1 MTALESTAAWAA
13 ALDHA
18 RAADAVP
25 LRERFS
31 ADPGRA
37 LRFRAEACGITLDY
51 SKQRIDERALAL
63 LLALTPAR
71 GLTDQ
76 RARMFAG
83 EPINHTEQR
92 AVMHVALRAPRGMSM
107 HANGQSVHGDVHSVL
122 DRMQAFCTRV
132 RSGEWRGARGDTI
145 TDVVNIGIGGSDL
158 GPRMVCEAL
167 VAIAGSGPRAHFVAN
182 VDAAQLVAVLER
194 VDPARTLF
202 VITSK
207 TFTTQETMANADS
220 ARRWLVERLGA
231 DAVAKHFVAV
241 STNAQAVSAFGI
253 ATDNMFGFWDWVGG
267 RYSVWSAV
275 GLSAMLAL
283 GPETFRALLAGAHAM
298 DQHFLAAPDAQNLPV
313 LLALLALWNR
323 AALGMPSQVIAPYAQ
338 RLAFFVPWLQQLEM
352 ESNGKSVH
360 RDGSP
365 AAQTTP
371 ALWGDCGTNSQ
382 HAFFQM
388 LHQGPE
394 VHPVDFILPIAAD
407 HDNAVQQRLLI
418 ANCLAQAAA
427 LMQGKTADE
436 VRAELSARGMQGE
449 ALEQAIPHRVFSGNR
464 PSNLIL
470 LPRLDAFHLGALMAL
485 YEHRCFVLS
494 VLWDV
499 NAFDQW
505 GVELGKQL
513 ATRLLAPGAKDDV
526 QFDASTRT
534 HLHLLR

>member
-1 MTALESTAAWAA
+1 
-13 ALDHA
+13 
-18 RAADAVP
+18 
-25 LRERFS
+25 
-31 ADPGRA
+31 
-37 LRFRAEACGITLDY
+37 
-51 SKQRIDERALAL
+51 
-63 LLALTPAR
+63 
-71 GLTDQ
+71 
-76 RARMFAG
+76 
-83 EPINHTEQR
+83 
-92 AVMHVALRAPRGMSM
+92 
-107 HANGQSVHGDVHSVL
+107 
-122 DRMQAFCTRV
+122 
-132 RSGEWRGARGDTI
+132 
-145 TDVVNIGIGGSDL
+145 

-167 VAIAGSGPRAHFVAN
+167 AAVAGPGPRAHFVAN
-182 VDAAQLVAVLER
+182 VDAAQLVSVLER
-194 VDPARTLF
+194 VDAARTLF

-207 TFTTQETMANADS
+207 TFTTQETMANADA
-220 ARRWLVERLGA
+220 ARRWLVDALGA
-231 DAVAKHFVAV
+231 DAVSKHFVAV

-253 ATDNMFGFWDWVGG
+253 AADNMFGFWDWVGG

-298 DQHFLAAPDAQNLPV
+298 DQHFVDAPDAQNLPV

-323 AALGMPSQVIAPYAQ
+323 GALGMPSQVVAPYAQ

-352 ESNGKSVH
+352 ESNGKGVR

-394 VHPVDFILPIAAD
+394 IHPVDFILPVAAD
-407 HDNAVQQRLLI
+407 HTNAAQQRLLI

-427 LMQGKTADE
+427 LMQGKTANE
-436 VRAELSARGMQGE
+436 VRAELSARGMKGE

-513 ATRLLAPGAKDDV
+513 ATRLLAPGAQSDA
-526 QFDASTRT
+526 QFDASTLS